1 MAIALALQE
10 YLDDRRIS
18 YDVTSHEKTVSSAAT
33 AQAVQVPADKIAKGV
48 ILKSDDLY
56 VLAVLPASRRL
67 DLRKARKAIGESVV
81 LATEDE
87 ASMLFPDCDKG
98 AVPAVGAAY
107 NVASIVDERLDHR
120 DEVYFEGGDHRSLV
134 HVGGE
139 QFDQL
144 MYGIPHARLSA

>member
-1 MAIALALQE
+1 
-10 YLDDRRIS
+10 
-18 YDVTSHEKTVSSAAT
+18 
-33 AQAVQVPADKIAKGV
+33 V

-81 LATEDE
+81 LATEEE

-98 AVPAVGAAY
+98 AVPAIGAAY
-107 NVASIVDERLDHR
+107 NVASIVDKRLDHR

-134 HVGGE
+134 HVEGE